1 MKVDTL
7 SYARLKLMGNS
18 KYIRPELTELNMSW
32 VLNLVSGSSDGTQGM
47 ANKNANTD
55 PITQKNSWGNFFN
68 SRERA
73 SMNDGTDVDWDF

>member
-32 VLNLVSGSSDGTQGM
+32 VLNLVSGSSSGTENM
-47 ANKNANTD
+47 AKQQEVNKKA
-55 PITQKNSWGNFFN
+55 WGNNPFASS

-73 SMNDGTDVDWDF
+73 TMGDGTDVDWDF